1 MLTAEGLTCQ
11 RGARRLFGQLSFEL
25 PNAQWLQ
32 IQGANGAGKTTLL
45 RVLAGL
51 VAPQEGSVSWRQQP
65 ISANREQWHRDLL
78 YLGHQA
84 ALKEELSPLENLTYG
99 LGLEGYP
106 AEAEHLIQSLRRFG
120 LRDREHLPV
129 RYLSAGQRR
138 RVLLTRLLVRPAE
151 LWILDEPF
159 TALDVQATA
168 YLATVIEAHLDRGGS
183 AVLTSHQTLGLRP
196 GLVVNLG

>member
-1 MLTAEGLTCQ
+1 MLSVDRLTCQ
-11 RGARRLFGQLSFEL
+11 RGERRLFHALSFEV
-25 PNAQWLQ
+25 PASQWIQ
-32 IQGANGAGKTTLL
+32 IQGPNGAGKTTLL

-51 VAPQEGSVSWRQQP
+51 TSPLEGKVTWNGQP
-65 ISANREQWHRDLL
+65 LGAQRGEWHRDIL

-84 ALKEELSPLENLTYG
+84 ALKEELSAVENLGYG

-106 AEAEHLIQSLRRFG
+106 AESISIMEALNRFG
-120 LRDREHLPV
+120 LREREHLPV

-138 RVLLTRLLVRPAE
+138 RVLLSRLLVRPAR

-168 YLATVIEAHLDRGGS
+168 FLASVIEHHLEQGGS
-183 AVLTSHQTLGLRP
+183 AVLTSHQPLELRP
-196 GLVVNLG
+196 GLTVSLA